1 MCPPAYHL
9 KLQTCNGF
17 PFTGSEAL
25 TIPGPML
32 RHYFNLPRA
41 VHILCLGTFINRAGT
56 FLIPFLT
63 LYLTSQLHL
72 GERFATRTMGLY
84 GAGAIVAAIIG
95 GQIADR
101 FGRRTVMLISLF
113 GGAVLMMLFSTLHQ
127 TAAIIVNVAA
137 LGIVGELYRPGASAM
152 IGDLVSPA
160 IRPHAFGLM
169 YVSINLGF
177 AIGPAIGGVLAVKYS
192 FGWLFRADAL
202 TSAAYGVIVLLA
214 LRETL
219 HLAMAERRTGDT
231 GESRVSFTEAA
242 AHILRDRPFLTLCAG
257 NLLFAFTFMQ
267 SMSTFPLYLAE
278 QGISTKTY
286 GRLIALNGIMIVA
299 LQLPVTH
306 WMARYERGLVIVV
319 SALITGFGIG
329 LTAFA
334 SSVWQYAA
342 TIIIWTFGEIMQ
354 ASCLFAIAADLAPP
368 KMRGRY
374 MGVFGMSYSL
384 AMTLG
389 VPLGGEVLARFGG
402 NFVWGGAF
410 GCGCLSALLYLSVR
424 SHIRTRH
431 H

>member
-169 YVSINLGF
+169 YVSINLVF
-177 AIGPAIGGVLAVKYS
+177 AIGPAIGGVLAK
-192 FGWLFRADAL
+192 
-202 TSAAYGVIVLLA
+202 
-214 LRETL
+214 
-219 HLAMAERRTGDT
+219 
-231 GESRVSFTEAA
+231 
-242 AHILRDRPFLTLCAG
+242 P
-257 NLLFAFTFMQ
+257 
-267 SMSTFPLYLAE
+267 
-278 QGISTKTY
+278 
-286 GRLIALNGIMIVA
+286 RLIETYI
-299 LQLPVTH
+299 
-306 WMARYERGLVIVV
+306 
-319 SALITGFGIG
+319 
-329 LTAFA
+329 
-334 SSVWQYAA
+334 
-342 TIIIWTFGEIMQ
+342 
-354 ASCLFAIAADLAPP
+354 
-368 KMRGRY
+368 
-374 MGVFGMSYSL
+374 
-384 AMTLG
+384 
-389 VPLGGEVLARFGG
+389 
-402 NFVWGGAF
+402 
-410 GCGCLSALLYLSVR
+410 
-424 SHIRTRH
+424 
-431 H
+431 